1 MDVTKRQMAKIVRE
15 LNKFTVRTL
24 RADGMGVSEL
34 DVLHAVRKNP
44 GATQAKISR
53 IIGLEKGA
61 VARQTANLE
70 AKGYL
75 IRKENPADRR
85 SQFLFATEKAAG
97 LHNSKAHIESL
108 FFEWLLGGLDENER
122 EDFAALLEILYLRC
136 KAESRAGFPQ
146 MTKIIEEDGQNE
158 N

>member
-1 MDVTKRQMAKIVRE
+1 MDITRRQMAKIVRE

-24 RADGMGVSEL
+24 RADGMGASEL
-34 DVLHAVRKNP
+34 DVLHMVRKNP
-44 GATQAKISR
+44 GVTQAKISQ

-75 IRKENPADRR
+75 TRKENPADKR
-85 SQFLFATEKAAG
+85 SQLLFATEKADS
-97 LHNSKAHIESL
+97 LKNSKAHIEAL
-108 FFEWLLGGLDENER
+108 FFEWLLEGLEEQER
-122 EDFAALLEILYLRC
+122 ESFARQLEVLYLRC
-136 KAESRAGFPQ
+136 KAESRAEFPQ
-146 MTKIIEEDGQNE
+146 MTKIVKEDGQNG